1 MSKIKVGDTCLFD
14 ENNEL
19 NTREYQP
26 ARVKV
31 LKKKFGG
38 KYIVLPIEPLVYPT
52 PSGSY
57 ASKPFE
63 TDKKYLTVIPED
75 EHCIIRTTL
84 DVPIFQKGE
93 VVEFKAQID
102 RLKAMG
108 VADKKMMDTFMLIYT
123 KADYASNFIRSYN

>member
-19 NTREYQP
+19 NIREYQP

-38 KYIVLPIEPLVYPT
+38 RYVVVPIEPLVYPT
-52 PSGSY
+52 PYDSY
-57 ASKPFE
+57 SSRPFE
-63 TDKKYLTVIPED
+63 VSKKYLTVIPEA

-93 VVEFKAQID
+93 VKEFKAQID
-102 RLKAMG
+102 RLKSMG

-123 KADYASNFIRSYN
+123 KADYASNFLRE